1 MPVVDKLIFFIVL
14 QNLFSL
20 IVITGAFVLSSQ
32 IPVQKSLNFSIL
44 PLLAPSVGP
53 GQSPGGDSEGKAPE
67 KSLKISSHKSKFF
80 RAK

>member
-32 IPVQKSLNFSIL
+32 IPVQKSLNFSIF
-44 PLLAPSVGP
+44 PLLAPPVGP
-53 GQSPGGDSEGKAPE
+53 GQSPGGGSEGKAPE